1 MSNIRLRDLMEKKVL
16 VVDDEERVV
25 QSIAGVLED
34 EGFRIAK
41 AKSGEEAIKVFQEEG
56 PDVTLLDIWMPGMD
70 GIEVLKRLKWIAP
83 ECQVIMISGHA
94 TISTAMTAVKLGAFD
109 FIEKPLS
116 LDLLLMTVRRALDQ
130 RKVLQTGR
138 QPREVP
144 PGESPF
150 QSPSFESREEAS
162 LSREASERK
171 ETSVLLQRTIK
182 KSVVLY
188 GTGLHS
194 GMKTGLLFQPL
205 PPNSGI
211 LFGSVSSDEVVPA
224 HLDFVQ
230 TTEFATSLKKG
241 RAIAKTVEHLMA
253 VLHAYHI
260 TNLMIK
266 MIEEIPIM
274 DGSALEFC
282 KVVEEAGIEEQEEKI
297 NELIIDRKMEIVDKN
312 KSLIIEPADT
322 FSIHFF
328 LDYPPPIGQQTL
340 DFVLESEEAF
350 KDQIAPARTFGFVK
364 DIEMLNRMGL
374 AGGGRLHNIIL
385 VDDEKIVN
393 TELRF
398 RDEFVRHKILD
409 LIGDFYL
416 LNRPIRGKVSAH
428 LTGHTENIALMKKI
442 QEATRQKE
450 RGEITLFFGGRNGT
464 RRTAPNERILRYAR
478 GSSSRKVFRT
488 DGRTN
493 QKDS

>member
-1 MSNIRLRDLMEKKVL
+1 LGFFNIPAFQYSNKGLILWQDYDNENPSLVFLMGGLVDKKVL
-16 VVDDEERVV
+16 IVDDEERVV
-25 QSIAGVLED
+25 ESIAGVLED
-34 EGFRIAK
+34 EGFRVAT
-41 AKSGEEAIKVFQEEG
+41 ARSGEEAIRVFQEEK

-70 GIEVLKRLKWIAP
+70 GIEILKRLKGIAP

-94 TISTAMTAVKLGAFD
+94 TISTAMTSVKLGAFD

-116 LDLLLMTVRRALDQ
+116 LDVLLLTIRRALDRQ
-130 RKVLQTGR
+130 KDLSSLEGSGR
-138 QPREVP
+138 VVTE
-144 PGESPF
+144 EPF
-150 QSPSFESREEAS
+150 QYRKISPEEIIGELPDPAFESLRQAIPLANEATKRKGTS
-162 LSREASERK
+162 L
-171 ETSVLLQRTIK
+171 LPQRTLK
-182 KSVVLY
+182 QSMVLY

-194 GMKTGLLFQPL
+194 GKKTGLLLQPL
-205 PPNSGI
+205 PPHSGI
-211 LFGSVSSDEVVPA
+211 LFGSISSDEVVPA

-230 TTEFATSLKKG
+230 TTDFATSLKKG

-260 TNLMIK
+260 TNLMVK

-274 DGSALEFC
+274 DGSASEFC
-282 KVVEEAGIEEQEEKI
+282 KMVEEAGVEEQEERAD
-297 NELIIDRKMEIVDKN
+297 ELIIERSLEIVNKN
-312 KSLIIEPADT
+312 KSLIIEPAEA

-350 KDQIAPARTFGFVK
+350 KNQIAPARTFGFVK

-374 AGGGRLHNIIL
+374 GGGGRLHNIIL
-385 VDDEKIVN
+385 VDNEKIVN

-398 RDEFVRHKILD
+398 PDEFVRHKILD

-416 LNRPIRGKVSAH
+416 LNRPIRGKVTAH

-442 QEATRQKE
+442 QEATREKE
-450 RGEITLFFGGRNGT
+450 R
-464 RRTAPNERILRYAR
+464 
-478 GSSSRKVFRT
+478 
-488 DGRTN
+488 
-493 QKDS
+493 

>member
-1 MSNIRLRDLMEKKVL
+1 MDKKIL
-16 VVDDEERVV
+16 IVDDEEGVV

-34 EGFRIAK
+34 EGFQVTTAR
-41 AKSGEEAIKVFQEEG
+41 SGEEAIRVFQQEE

-70 GIEVLKRLKWIAP
+70 GIEILKRLKGIAP

-94 TISTAMTAVKLGAFD
+94 TISTAMTSVKLGAFD

-116 LDLLLMTVRRALDQ
+116 LDILLLTIRRALDRQ
-130 RKVLQTGR
+130 KDLSSVEGSGR
-138 QPREVP
+138 TVTE
-144 PGESPF
+144 EPF
-150 QSPSFESREEAS
+150 RDGKIFP
-162 LSREASERK
+162 K
-171 ETSVLLQRTIK
+171 ETVGELTGPPFDSLREPILLAKEVAKRRGTSLLPQRTLK
-182 KSVVLY
+182 QSMVLY

-194 GMKTGLLFQPL
+194 GKKTGLLLQPL
-205 PPNSGI
+205 PPHSGI
-211 LFGSVSSDEVVPA
+211 VFGSISSDEVVPA

-230 TTEFATSLKKG
+230 TTDFATSLKKG

-260 TNLMIK
+260 TNLMVK

-274 DGSALEFC
+274 DGSASEFC
-282 KVVEEAGIEEQEEKI
+282 KIVEEAGVEEQEEKT
-297 NELIIDRKMEIVDKN
+297 NELIIDRKMEIVHKH
-312 KSLIIEPADT
+312 KSLIIEPAEV

-328 LDYPPPIGQQTL
+328 LDYPPPIGQQAL
-340 DFVLESEEAF
+340 DFVLEGEEAF

-364 DIEMLNRMGL
+364 DIEMLERMGL

-385 VDDEKIVN
+385 VDNEKIVN

-398 RDEFVRHKILD
+398 PDEFVRHKILD

-416 LNRPIRGKVSAH
+416 LNRPIRGRVTAR

-442 QEATRQKE
+442 QEATREKE
-450 RGEITLFFGGRNGT
+450 R
-464 RRTAPNERILRYAR
+464 
-478 GSSSRKVFRT
+478 
-488 DGRTN
+488 
-493 QKDS
+493 